1 MKRFSQLV
9 EEQQKKLTMLFGRM
23 NPPTKGHEENV
34 EGLKRTA
41 EKEKSD
47 HLVIASHSQDAKKNP
62 LSPDTKLKHL
72 KRAFPGTNIITSSK
86 EKPTIMHHAA
96 DAHAKGYTHLHVIAG
111 ADRVD
116 EYKRLLHHYNGKTHD
131 DAGRPFK
138 HGSYNFKKITVSS
151 SGERTKGVS
160 GTDMRNHAQNNDYK
174 SFKSNL
180 SSHMQKND
188 KHAKELFNDVRKGM
202 GLHEDVN
209 RGMFKAIFIT
219 GGPGSGKDIIIRE
232 GIAEQRAVELSTV
245 QAFDYLMDKKRL
257 SESSKDFRREA
268 IRNRSPLIIN
278 GSADNIDIV
287 CSIREELEELG
298 YSTMMIYVDTLNEVS
313 RQRNL
318 GLKRMI
324 SESVRQ
330 EKWNK
335 AQVNKV
341 KFHKMFDDFNLF
353 ENNDNLEMVEESIN
367 DVYDHVNDFLDRN
380 TLNETSIDWLM
391 RNKKLNINEKVSLLF
406 KEQENVKLDS
416 KSIQAANLRAKGTT
430 QDRTK
435 TGRVIAD
442 NNAPAIQIAR
452 KAGRIDDVRDGDVA
466 SNSSYIF
473 RTYVEGGEPTLK
485 ASPPPKESNFS
496 KDKEKVK
503 KKGLVDSPTQNQ
515 RLRNVAGIGPEYDT
529 RQQGTVY
536 PMSGLGDVTYRED
549 VEPSHDKYMK
559 EGTAAGL
566 RKSFNKFRNQ
576 KEAIDDPGAV
586 DMGVGGVLMGA
597 SNKEPMQT
605 YKDQDKTVGLLIK
618 KNKKQKQEK

>member
-1 MKRFSQLV
+1 MKSFKTIV

-34 EGLKRTA
+34 EGLKQTA
-41 EKEKSD
+41 EREKSD

-72 KRAFPGTNIITSSK
+72 KRSFPNTNIITSSR
-86 EKPTIMHHAA
+86 EKPTIMHHAS
-96 DAHAKGYTHLHVIAG
+96 DAHDKGYTHLHVIAG

-116 EYKRLLHHYNGKTHD
+116 EYRRLLNHYNGTE
-131 DAGRPFK
+131 GR
-138 HGSYNFKKITVSS
+138 HGYYNFKKITVSS

-180 SSHMQKND
+180 SSNMQKND

-245 QAFDYLMDKKRL
+245 QAFDYLMDKKKL

-278 GSADNIDIV
+278 GSADNIDAIHT
-287 CSIREELEELG
+287 IKEELEELG

-313 RQRNL
+313 RERNL

-341 KFHKMFDDFNLF
+341 KFHEMFDDFNLF
-353 ENNDNLEMVEESIN
+353 ENNDNLEIVEESIS

-380 TLNETSIDWLM
+380 TLNEASIDWLM

-416 KSIQAANLRAKGTT
+416 KSIQKSNLRSKGIKG
-430 QDRTK
+430 QY
-435 TGRVIAD
+435 IAD

-473 RTYVEGGEPTLK
+473 RTYVEGKPTLK
-485 ASPPPKESNFS
+485 VNPPPKESNFS
-496 KDKEKVK
+496 KDKEKLK
-503 KKGLVDSPTQNQ
+503 KKGLIDSPTQNQ

-549 VEPSHDKYMK
+549 TELSKHKYMK

-566 RKSFNKFRNQ
+566 RKSFNKFRTQ

-586 DMGVGGVLMGA
+586 DMGVGGVLNGA
-597 SNKEPMQT
+597 TNKEPLQT
-605 YKDQDKTVGLLIK
+605 YRDQDKTVGSLIK

>member
-1 MKRFSQLV
+1 MKKFSQLL
-9 EEQQKKLTMLFGRM
+9 EENQKKLTMLFGRM

-34 EGLKRTA
+34 EGLKQTA

-86 EKPTIMHHAA
+86 EKPTIMHHAS

-116 EYKRLLHHYNGKTHD
+116 EYRRLLNHYNGKTHD
-131 DAGRPFK
+131 EAGRPFK

-188 KHAKELFNDVRKGM
+188 KHAKELFHDVRKGM
-202 GLHEDVN
+202 GLNENVS

-219 GGPGSGKDIIIRE
+219 GGPGSGKDIVIRE
-232 GIAEQRAVELSTV
+232 GVAEQKAVELSTI
-245 QAFDYLMDKKRL
+245 QAFEHLMDKKKL
-257 SESSKDFRREA
+257 SEQSKDFRREA
-268 IRNRSPLIIN
+268 IRTRSPLIIN
-278 GSADNIDIV
+278 GTADNFDNIAMIK
-287 CSIREELEELG
+287 EELEELG
-298 YSTMMIYVDTLNEVS
+298 YITMMVYVDTLNEVS

-324 SESVRQ
+324 SESVRE
-330 EKWNK
+330 EKWVK
-335 AQVNKV
+335 AQENKV
-341 KFHKMFDDFNLF
+341 KFYHMFNDFNLF
-353 ENNDNLEMVEESIN
+353 ENNDNLDIVEESIS
-367 DVYDHVNDFLDRN
+367 DVYDHINEFLDKDS
-380 TLNETSIDWLM
+380 LNEISTDWLM

-406 KEQENVKLDS
+406 KEQQNDSMDS
-416 KSIQAANLRAKGTT
+416 KSIQKANIRAKGCG
-430 QDRTK
+430 K
-435 TGRVIAD
+435 HGRLLFD
-442 NNAPAIQIAR
+442 NNCPSCQITR
-452 KAGRIDDVRDGDVA
+452 KAGRQDDVRDGDVA

-473 RTYVEGGEPTLK
+473 RTYVEGSDPTLK
-485 ASPPPKESNFS
+485 VSPPPKESNFS

-566 RKSFNKFRNQ
+566 RKSFNKFRTQ

-586 DMGVGGVLMGA
+586 DMGVAGVLMGA

>member
-1 MKRFSQLV
+1 MKSFKTIV

-34 EGLKRTA
+34 EGLKQTA
-41 EKEKSD
+41 EREKSD

-72 KRAFPGTNIITSSK
+72 KRSFPNTNIITSSR
-86 EKPTIMHHAA
+86 EKPTIMHHAS
-96 DAHAKGYTHLHVIAG
+96 DAHDKGYTHLHVIAG

-116 EYKRLLHHYNGKTHD
+116 EYRRLLNHYNGTE
-131 DAGRPFK
+131 GR
-138 HGSYNFKKITVSS
+138 HGYYNFKKITVSS

-278 GSADNIDIV
+278 GSADNIDAIHT
-287 CSIREELEELG
+287 IKEELEELG

-313 RQRNL
+313 RERNL
-318 GLKRMI
+318 GLKRII
-324 SESVRQ
+324 SESIRQ

-335 AQVNKV
+335 AQINKV
-341 KFHKMFDDFNLF
+341 LFYKMFEDFNLF
-353 ENNDNLEMVEESIN
+353 ENNDNLEIVEESIS
-367 DVYDHVNDFLDRN
+367 DVYDHVNDFLDRS

-391 RNKKLNINEKVSLLF
+391 RNRKLNINEKVSLLF
-406 KEQENVKLDS
+406 KEQENVKMDS
-416 KSIQAANLRAKGTT
+416 KSIQTT
-430 QDRTK
+430 SSRTTKDRTK
-435 TGRVIAD
+435 TGRVLTD

-473 RTYVEGGEPTLK
+473 RTYVEGEPTLK

-496 KDKEKVK
+496 KDKEKIK

-566 RKSFNKFRNQ
+566 RKSFNKFRTQ

>member
-1 MKRFSQLV
+1 MKSFKTIV

-34 EGLKRTA
+34 EGLKQTA
-41 EKEKSD
+41 EREKSD

-72 KRAFPGTNIITSSK
+72 KRSFPNTNIITSSR
-86 EKPTIMHHAA
+86 EKPTIMHHAS
-96 DAHAKGYTHLHVIAG
+96 DAHDKGYTHLHVIAG

-116 EYKRLLHHYNGKTHD
+116 EYRRLLNHYNGTE
-131 DAGRPFK
+131 GR
-138 HGSYNFKKITVSS
+138 HGYYNFKKITVSS

-245 QAFDYLMDKKRL
+245 QAFDYLMDKKKL

-278 GSADNIDIV
+278 GSADNIDAIHT
-287 CSIREELEELG
+287 IKEELEELG

-313 RQRNL
+313 RERNL

-335 AQVNKV
+335 AQINKV
-341 KFHKMFDDFNLF
+341 LFYKMFEDFNLF
-353 ENNDNLEMVEESIN
+353 ENNDNLEIVEESIS
-367 DVYDHVNDFLDRN
+367 DVYDHVNDFLDRS

-406 KEQENVKLDS
+406 KEQENVKMDS
-416 KSIQAANLRAKGTT
+416 KSIQTT
-430 QDRTK
+430 SSRTTKDRTK
-435 TGRVIAD
+435 TGRVLTD

-566 RKSFNKFRNQ
+566 RKSFNKFRTQ